1 MIVRL
6 CLALILTAFC
16 IAPAAARKVALVMGN
31 GAYQNAVPLA
41 NPVRDARA
49 VADKLRGLG
58 FDVIGGYDEDLS
70 AMQETVAEFA
80 RKAVGAD
87 IALMFYAGHGIQVHG
102 DNFLIPIDAKFEDET
117 ALDFETVPVN
127 FVIRQMSRNVRV
139 RMIILDA
146 CRNNPLTRSLARAMG
161 ASRAAAV
168 GEGLAEIKIEDPG
181 EGTVIAFA
189 TSPGDVAYDGETA
202 HSPFTE
208 ALLRHIDAADTPVQN
223 VMTRVTR
230 DVYLA
235 TEERQRPWVNA
246 SLIGEVYLNETRS
259 AGTAAATPQT
269 AAAPP
274 ATPPAL
280 ADAPPSGAA
289 SIAWDREKSLF
300 ESAAKSGAVEDY
312 RAYLA
317 AYPDGEFSGIAENF
331 IARADEAGSDK
342 APATVAALAPADTT
356 GAASDLRT
364 AEPPAGDTAIGTE
377 LGEAAL
383 GWDRAKRREMQTR
396 LELAG
401 NELGRADG
409 AFGPRSRAAI
419 GDWQRANGF
428 EPSAYFTAEQAAL
441 LVEQTDPAYA
451 EHQAAEARA
460 ESERRAAAK
469 QEAAKKASAR
479 KTTAARPARSQKRT
493 AATRQTAPAASAP
506 RAAATPARAAPA
518 KAPKADPCLSHPG
531 HRVLWDGTCMY

>member
-6 CLALILTAFC
+6 CLAFILTAFC
-16 IAPAAARKVALVMGN
+16 MAPAAARKVALVMGN

-146 CRNNPLTRSLARAMG
+146 CRNNPLSRSLARAMG

-259 AGTAAATPQT
+259 AATAPAA
-269 AAAPP
+269 P
-274 ATPPAL
+274 ATPPAV

-300 ESAAKSGAVEDY
+300 ESAAKSGAVDDY

-317 AYPDGEFSGIAENF
+317 AYPDGEFSAIAENF
-331 IARADEAGSDK
+331 IARSEEGGGEK
-342 APATVAALAPADTT
+342 KPATVAALAPADTT
-356 GAASDLRT
+356 GAASDART
-364 AEPPAGDTAIGTE
+364 AEPPSGGAAIGTE

-428 EPSAYFTAEQAAL
+428 EPSGYFTAEQAAR
-441 LVEQTDPAYA
+441 LVAQTDPAYA

-460 ESERRAAAK
+460 ENERRAAAK

-479 KTTAARPARSQKRT
+479 KSTAARPARSQKRT
-493 AATRQTAPAASAP
+493 ATTRQSAPVASAP
-506 RAAATPARAAPA
+506 RAAAKPARAAPAAPA